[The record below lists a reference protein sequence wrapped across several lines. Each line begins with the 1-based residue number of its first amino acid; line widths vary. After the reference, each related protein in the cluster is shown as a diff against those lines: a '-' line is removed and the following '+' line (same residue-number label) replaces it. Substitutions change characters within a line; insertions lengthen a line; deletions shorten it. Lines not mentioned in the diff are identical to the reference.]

1 MSPKNERAM
10 NNAVAS
16 LAMEGFVVLPEY
28 RELCEKLLDKEITMQ
43 EYIDAVKLMQGI
55 DDNHYPSGKRCR
67 IA

>member
-10 NNAVAS
+10 NNAAAS

-43 EYIDAVKLMQGI
+43 EYIDAVKVMQGI
-55 DDNHYPSGKRCR
+55 DV
-67 IA
+67 

>member
-10 NNAVAS
+10 NNAAAS

-28 RELCEKLLDKEITMQ
+28 RGLCEKLLDKEITMQ

-55 DDNHYPSGKRCR
+55 DV
-67 IA
+67 